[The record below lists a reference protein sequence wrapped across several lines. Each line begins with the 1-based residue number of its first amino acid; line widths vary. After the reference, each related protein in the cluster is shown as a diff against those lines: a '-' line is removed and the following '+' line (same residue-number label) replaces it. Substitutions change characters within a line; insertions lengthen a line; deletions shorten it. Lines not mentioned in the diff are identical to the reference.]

1 MTLTACLPSG
11 GNFGFGPGPAGQP
24 ILWGLQPP
32 WEALKFCPILKMKK
46 GWGRIPEPRYPD
58 RQPTDLLGSVVKNTE
73 SAFIVYICGGGGVAI
88 MCCEKR
94 NL

>member
-1 MTLTACLPSG
+1 MTLTACPVGATLV
-11 GNFGFGPGPAGQP
+11 
-24 ILWGLQPP
+24 LTLGLQASPYCGAFSPP

-73 SAFIVYICGGGGVAI
+73 SAFIVYICGGGVAI